1 MDICD
6 IQVDLCEGS
15 QLPKYRQLAVGLEQL
30 LLSGAIG
37 SGERLPSDRELA
49 EHLGT
54 TTVTVSK
61 GLNELV
67 SRGLLRRKV
76 GSGTYAGDLSEPA
89 CRRIGVVCHEVVMPD
104 RAYISPLL
112 HNFHRYWEEK
122 NYQVLTLRGRPENY
136 LQLYQEFRLA
146 GILVLVPREEFFP
159 DIAQLQADG
168 LPLVSIGFA
177 CPDLPQISFGSNH
190 EKTAEEAVEY
200 LHSLGHRRIGFVYF
214 SEHSSNIIHLRGYRK
229 GMWNAKLPVHP
240 DWELGRGRR
249 EFMAEDLTEL
259 LSKPEPPSALLVSEV
274 HSIIGIYNV
283 LQQINRRIPE
293 DLSIVAFDDPSYLT
307 EINPPLTVFRQE
319 LEEFSGQAC
328 KQLELQILGKPL
340 MDINHANIGSRL
352 VIRKSCRTL

>member
-159 DIAQLQADG
+159 DIARLRADG

-177 CPDLPQISFGSNH
+177 CPDLPRISFGARQ
-190 EKTAEEAVEY
+190 EDRRRAVEY
-200 LHSLGHRRIGFVYF
+200 LYSWDTDASALFIQRTQL
-214 SEHSSNIIHLRGYRK
+214 NIIHLRAIK
-229 GMWNAKLPVHP
+229 GTGVAAGAPDGAGTGETRVHGRRPDRAAQQTGTTQRAAGQRSAQHHRHLQCLAANQSQDSRRPVH
-240 DWELGRGRR
+240 RGLR
-249 EFMAEDLTEL
+249 
-259 LSKPEPPSALLVSEV
+259 
-274 HSIIGIYNV
+274 
-283 LQQINRRIPE
+283 
-293 DLSIVAFDDPSYLT
+293 
-307 EINPPLTVFRQE
+307 
-319 LEEFSGQAC
+319 
-328 KQLELQILGKPL
+328 
-340 MDINHANIGSRL
+340 
-352 VIRKSCRTL
+352 

>member
-1 MDICD
+1 
-6 IQVDLCEGS
+6 LCEGS

-168 LPLVSIGFA
+168 LPLVWIGHH
-177 CPDLPQISFGSNH
+177 CPKNPNISFGSNH
-190 EKTAEEAVEY
+190 EKTAEEAVKY
-200 LHSLGHRRIGFVYF
+200 LHSLGHRRIGFINF
-214 SEHSSNIIHLRGYRK
+214 TDSDSNRIRKRGYRK
-229 GMWNAKLPVHP
+229 GMWNAKLPIHP
-240 DWELGRGRR
+240 DWEIGQNRS
-249 EFMAEDLTEL
+249 EFFAQDMDRLFHGASFPTALL
-259 LSKPEPPSALLVSEV
+259 LSEIHAVFRL
-274 HSIIGIYNV
+274 YNV
-283 LQQINRRIPE
+283 LQQLRLRVPE
-293 DLSIVAFDDPSYLT
+293 DISLVAFDDPPYLT

-319 LEEFSGQAC
+319 LEEFSGQASR
-328 KQLELQILGKPL
+328 QLELQILGKA
-340 MDINHANIGSRL
+340 MMSINHDNMGSNL
-352 VIRKSCRTL
+352 MVRKSCRNLVERQETK